1 VCGGYAFCGLE
12 VEGKVE
18 CELRNVSFCTSRD
31 SGVHRTDILAIPRK
45 NNTSAPMY
53 IDRIFNTRSGRVAY
67 SPRRHCKV
75 MNAMPHTPKVTNRPM
90 IVGLDQGRVWPP
102 HWRARRRETIEP
114 RKITVPKGSRCFN
127 FSAMG
132 RDRFFLLVSGETCTN
147 MMIATRMA
155 KPIGTLLKLSV

>member
-1 VCGGYAFCGLE
+1 
-12 VEGKVE
+12 VE
-18 CELRNVSFCTSRD
+18 
-31 SGVHRTDILAIPRK
+31 RTDILAIPRK

-67 SPRRHCKV
+67 SPRRHCNV
-75 MNAMPHTPKVTNRPM
+75 MNTMPHTPKVTNRPM

-114 RKITVPKGSRCFN
+114 RKMTVPRGSRCFN

-155 KPIGTLLKLSV
+155 KPIGTLLWLSV